1 MKKIRA
7 FLAKHF
13 YLGLFLQ
20 SLFLTILIELLSRKS
35 LAGLAKF
42 MFLSPLAFVCN
53 VLIIFMTMLVSRLF
67 PSRAKFVAAFISM
80 IWILFGTVNAIVL
93 RYRMTPFSGEDFNM
107 VPSLFRIAKNYMN
120 PFMIAMVIL
129 GVALFLAAIVLLW
142 VKMPATKERH
152 PIRRRLVTLVY
163 IAVLTALLSVSISLA
178 LKTNELSRN
187 FMNLAD
193 AYEKYGFSYC
203 FMNSLFDKG
212 IGRPDKYSRKVIRH
226 IAEGIQVSKEIGVQ
240 RAAFLTCEGEEAE
253 EKRGGAYK
261 VTAKVKP
268 NIIMIQLESFFDP
281 ENIRGYTYS
290 QDPIP
295 NFHKIKEKFAS
306 GPLTVP
312 VVGAG
317 TANTEFEILTG
328 MSTDYFGA
336 GEYPYNT
343 VLQDRTVE
351 SVANVLKNKGYH
363 SSVLHNNTGTFY
375 HRDTVFS
382 QMGFDA
388 FIPAEYMYDL
398 ETTPNNWAKDKVLTG
413 VIMDV
418 MKDSE
423 ERDFVYAITVQSHG
437 RYPED
442 AVLEDPLITVEC
454 EEETASL
461 NAVTYYVNEIYEVDE
476 MIGEL
481 TAELEA
487 FDEPTVLVM
496 YGDHL
501 PALGFAPEDLD
512 QDSVYE
518 TEYVL
523 WNNFGLDLKDQ
534 PMQAESISTAVLS
547 TFGLSSGIIPQFHE
561 AYDGTYTYKR
571 DLNMLEY
578 DMLYGE
584 GYVFK
589 YFADDIGVDKEVLE
603 EMATE
608 GPIVAY
614 EPSEMEIGYKPI
626 TAEGWEIKEGA
637 LFVYGEN
644 FTQASRIILDEK
656 PMDTVYV
663 DQSTL
668 MLEAEPPKDFSVIQV
683 GQFDEN
689 LVQLGESIDVPP
701 GEAYIIPA
709 TEGEVLRADED

>member
-1 MKKIRA
+1 MKKVKA
-7 FLAKHF
+7 FLDRHF
-13 YLGLFLQ
+13 YLGLFVQ
-20 SLFLTILIELLSRKS
+20 ALFLTILIELLSRKS
-35 LAGLAKF
+35 LIRLGRF
-42 MFLSPLAFVCN
+42 MFMSPLAFICN
-53 VLIIFMTMLVSRLF
+53 VLIIFMTLLVARLF
-67 PSRAKFVAAFISM
+67 PTRAKFAAAFISM
-80 IWILFGTVNAIVL
+80 IWLLFGVINSVVL

-107 VPSLFRIAKNYMN
+107 VPSLFRIAKNYLN
-120 PFMIAMVIL
+120 LFMIVMVII
-129 GVALFLAAIVLLW
+129 GVGIFIAAIVLLW
-142 VKMPATKERH
+142 IKMPAKKEKH
-152 PIRRRLVTLVY
+152 PIKRRIITLIY
-163 IAVLTALLSVSISLA
+163 IGVLIAILSVSISLA
-178 LKTNELSRN
+178 LRTNELSRN

-193 AYEKYGFSYC
+193 AYEKYGFAYC
-203 FMNSLFDKG
+203 FTNSLFDKG
-212 IGRPDKYSRKVIRH
+212 IGRPDKYSRRVIKN
-226 IAEGIQVSKEIGVQ
+226 IAKGIQASKEIGVQ
-240 RAAFLTCEGEEAE
+240 RAAFLTSEGEEAE
-253 EKRGGAYK
+253 KERGSNYK
-261 VTAKVKP
+261 PVSDVKP

-281 ENIRGYTYS
+281 EYIRGYTYS

-295 NFHKIKEKFAS
+295 NFHRLRDEFAS
-306 GPLTVP
+306 GPITVP

-375 HRDTVFS
+375 HRDVVFS

-418 MKDSE
+418 MKESKE
-423 ERDFVYAITVQSHG
+423 KDFVYAITVQSHG

-442 AVLEDPLITVEC
+442 EVLEDPLITVEC

-461 NAVTYYVNEIYEVDE
+461 NAVTYYVNEVYEVDE

-481 TAELEA
+481 TAELED
-487 FDEPTVLVM
+487 FDEPTVVVM

-512 QDSVYE
+512 QESVYE

-547 TFGLSSGIIPQFHE
+547 TFGLSSGIIQQFHE
-561 AYDGTYTYKR
+561 SYDGTYTYKR
-571 DLNMLEY
+571 DLNLLEY

-589 YFADDIGVDKEVLE
+589 YFAEDIGVDKEVLE

-608 GPIVAY
+608 GAVVAY
-614 EPSEMEIGYKPI
+614 EPSEMEIGYKTI
-626 TAEGWEIKEGA
+626 TAQSWEMKDGT
-637 LFVYGEN
+637 LYVYGEN

-663 DQSTL
+663 DQGTL
-668 MLEAEPPKDFSVIQV
+668 MLEGEPPKEFTKIQV

-689 LVQLGESIDVPP
+689 LVQLGESIDVPA
-701 GEAYIIPA
+701 GEFYIGPE
-709 TEGEVLRADED
+709 TEM